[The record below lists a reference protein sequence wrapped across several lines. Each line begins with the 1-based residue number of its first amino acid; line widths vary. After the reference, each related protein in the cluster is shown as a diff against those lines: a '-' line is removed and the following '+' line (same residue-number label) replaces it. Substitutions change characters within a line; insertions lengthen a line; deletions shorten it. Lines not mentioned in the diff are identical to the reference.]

1 MELALP
7 VRKKAIRAWV
17 FYDWANSVYSLVIS
31 TAIFPIYYS
40 SITTNDGND
49 KLDFLGSTFSNTA
62 LYSYVLSLSFLI
74 VVIIS
79 PLLSG
84 IADYSSRKK
93 SFLRRFCYLGS
104 ASVAML
110 FFFRDVNTLW
120 IGLTGTLFASVG
132 FWGSQVFYNAY
143 LPEIAPKRLQDQL
156 SARGFAMGYFGSS
169 MLMIL
174 LLIIIQ
180 MPEVF
185 GFTDAGSATRFSFLI
200 VALWWVGFAQ
210 ITFKGLPTPDE
221 YKSIHWRTIG
231 NGYKQLRTVWDSL
244 QSMKQTKRF
253 LLGFFL
259 LSIGV
264 QTVILLAAPF
274 GTKEL
279 GLGATELIITIL
291 VIQFVAIGGSFLFSR
306 LSEKFGNISA
316 LLLSLVIWVFITFSA
331 WTMESGDDYVNYKFY
346 ALGAFV
352 GLVLG
357 GVQALSRSTYSKM
370 LPKEGEHTTYFS
382 FYDITEKLAIV
393 IGTFTFGFVEEIS
406 GSMNNSALM
415 LSIFFFMAIA
425 VLMRV
430 RMNVSK
436 EEN

>member
-1 MELALP
+1 MELARP
-7 VRKKAIRAWV
+7 ARKKAIRAWV

-40 SITTNDGND
+40 NITTVDGND
-49 KLDFLGSTFSNTA
+49 KVEFLGGTFSNTA

-74 VVIIS
+74 VVVIS

-93 SFLRRFCYLGS
+93 SFLRRFCYLGGT
-104 ASVAML
+104 SVALL
-110 FFFRDVNTLW
+110 FFFRDVDTLW
-120 IGLTGTLFASVG
+120 IGLLGTMFASVG
-132 FWGSQVFYNAY
+132 FWGSHVFYNAY
-143 LPEIAPKRLQDQL
+143 LPEIAPKRLQDHL

-169 MLMIL
+169 ILMIL
-174 LLIIIQ
+174 LLVIIQ

-185 GFTDAGSATRFSFLI
+185 GFADAGIATRFSFLI
-200 VALWWVGFAQ
+200 VAVWWVGFAQ
-210 ITFKGLPTPDE
+210 ITFKGLPDPVE
-221 YKSIHWRTIG
+221 HKSIHWRTVG
-231 NGYKQLRTVWDSL
+231 KGYKQLKTVWDSL
-244 QSMKQTKRF
+244 QGMKNTKRF
-253 LLGFFL
+253 LVGFFL

-279 GLGATELIITIL
+279 GLGATEMIITIL
-291 VIQFVAIGGSFLFSR
+291 VIQFVAIGGSLLFSK
-306 LSEKFGNISA
+306 LSERFGNITA

-331 WTMESGDDYVNYKFY
+331 WTMEGGDDFVNYKFY
-346 ALGAFV
+346 ALGACV

-406 GSMNNSALM
+406 GSMYNSA
-415 LSIFFFMAIA
+415 
-425 VLMRV
+425 
-430 RMNVSK
+430 
-436 EEN
+436 